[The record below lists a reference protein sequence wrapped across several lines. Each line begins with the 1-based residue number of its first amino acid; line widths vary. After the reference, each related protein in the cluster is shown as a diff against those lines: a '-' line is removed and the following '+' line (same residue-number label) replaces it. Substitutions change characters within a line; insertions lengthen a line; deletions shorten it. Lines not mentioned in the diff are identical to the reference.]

1 MTDKQRLR
9 KVYKHLINK
18 GVANIQAEIAEK
30 IGYNAS
36 YLSSVG
42 GCDSPL
48 NESFVDKLITLDHDL
63 NKVWIMNGEGE
74 MLTKSNEVNK
84 VNEETVLCQTK
95 KNSLSG
101 NEYYEMKKQIS
112 DLIIT
117 NMNLSYANKELID
130 SNKNLIEQVKR
141 KNSGGTE

>member
-1 MTDKQRLR
+1 
-9 KVYKHLINK
+9 
-18 GVANIQAEIAEK
+18 
-30 IGYNAS
+30 
-36 YLSSVG
+36 
-42 GCDSPL
+42 
-48 NESFVDKLITLDHDL
+48 
-63 NKVWIMNGEGE
+63 MNGEGE